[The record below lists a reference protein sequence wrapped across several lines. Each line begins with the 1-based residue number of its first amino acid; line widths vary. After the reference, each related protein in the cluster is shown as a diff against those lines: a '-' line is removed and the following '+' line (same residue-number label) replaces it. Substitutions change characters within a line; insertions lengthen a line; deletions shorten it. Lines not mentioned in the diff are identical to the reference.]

1 MAKVH
6 KSFRFDEE
14 IWAGVSALAKDGETE
29 AATFNRV
36 LSAGVASLMTQR
48 AGVGEEKTETNIDPA
63 FVESLQAHIGTL
75 KESNATL
82 TAQLETK
89 DEQIKAKDSQI
100 SAKDEQ
106 IRALSVL
113 TAQAQELHG
122 AAVTKTIDQ
131 PQDEN
136 ETGGASADGN
146 QDGEQRRGWWAR
158 LWS

>member
-14 IWAGVSALAKDGETE
+14 LAAAIAALAVEGESE
-29 AATFNRV
+29 AATYNRV
-36 LSAGVASLMTQR
+36 LSAGVTALMQKH
-48 AGVGEEKTETNIDPA
+48 AGNDGEAGADPA
-63 FVESLQAHIGTL
+63 INDSMREHIETL
-75 KESNATL
+75 KDTVSTL
-82 TAQLETK
+82 KGQLATK
-89 DEQIKAKDSQI
+89 DEQIKAKDEQI
-100 SAKDEQ
+100 FANIEQ

-131 PQDEN
+131 PKAGES
-136 ETGGASADGN
+136 EGGN
-146 QDGEQRRGWWAR
+146 QDGERRQSWWSR